1 MYLKLYT
8 DDYDDNND
16 SIDDDYNCD
25 DNSRLTSNK
34 TQRQKAK
41 QLKITIVGLICTT
54 ISKSMWVLRT

>member
-34 TQRQKAK
+34 K
-41 QLKITIVGLICTT
+41 QSNWK
-54 ISKSMWVLRT
+54 